1 MGTKLDS
8 YTELARRTIDGFVDD
23 GEQWTRFLDTAA
35 QNYKYTFAEQV
46 LIFAQ
51 RPDATALA
59 EYDFWSQKMGRYVK
73 RGSKGIALIDD
84 AGDAPRLRYVFDV
97 SDTAMRADARPL
109 GQWRLEDSQKRN
121 VALEL
126 SKSYDADASV
136 GFERQLSEI
145 ARNLGDAWV
154 DDYGLD
160 ALGPDAD
167 DESREAFAQALGESV
182 TRVLYA
188 RCGLATQG
196 LRTHEVNIAQ
206 ATALATPEA
215 VRALGVATSALARD
229 VLQAI
234 GRATKSGNVSE
245 EHEHERAD
253 EPKRREPESGDRT
266 DAFPLGVHEEALS
279 QGAQAGSLQ
288 RSPALGDAH
297 ISLNRDRRDGEEA
310 HGGAHERVRRAV
322 GSDREPQSPRSDE
335 VGGAHEHLPGASGGN
350 RDRRG
355 HLQLNLGLDER
366 TSDFIE
372 PEMPAPFGALSLS
385 PGDVEAEL
393 RRGSITEGGKLR
405 IRALYE
411 RHPSS
416 LDAIKFLKDEYGIGG
431 HSITL
436 HDGTR
441 AFADYSARGLRV
453 WTFEGTRR
461 EAMFGWPELERHL
474 RVIALRDDYLTP
486 NERKRFEETREELSH
501 RLPLLADESHEPSLF
516 DFDDDAP
523 EVVTTRE
530 RTSVNTTA
538 SQILKNE
545 NDAASDY
552 RYEVGDEV
560 YLDGHAFEIT
570 EIGSANVRL
579 LDQSLTYPIHR
590 LESTETFE
598 RLLGA
603 DDRNRRLLTHDDDAQ
618 KRDERESIGDDRD
631 DETKASEPAERTG
644 ENSPEIS
651 AGARGSAVSEN
662 VMEASPAQRA
672 TNFHITDDAL
682 GHGGPKAKY
691 LMNVEAIRT
700 LKTIE
705 AENRPA
711 TPEEQET
718 LSRYVGWGGIPDVFD
733 DAKPSWAKEHV
744 ELKELLTEDEYVQAR
759 ASTLN
764 AHYTSPT
771 VIKAIYE
778 AIESF
783 GFQSG
788 NVLEPACGIGN
799 FFGLLP
805 ESMNG
810 SKLYGVELDTLSGRI
825 AKLLYPEASI
835 EITGFEKTDRE
846 DFFDLAIGNVPFGQY
861 QVADKAFDR
870 FGFPIHDYFF
880 AKTLDQVR
888 AGGIVAFV
896 TSRYTMDKQKD
907 DARRYIASRADLLGA
922 IRLPDD
928 AFAANA
934 GTEVVTDIL
943 FLKKREIPST
953 EVPSWVEVGETP
965 EGFALNRY
973 FIDHPEM
980 VLGEI
985 TDRSTQYGHDE
996 LTVKSFKG
1004 AELGVLLEKAVQ
1016 TIHGT
1021 FEPMEDLSIDDADR
1035 DESSIDVISADPSVK
1050 NFSFAL
1056 VGGEIYFREGSVMA
1070 RRSLNA
1076 TAAERVKAMI
1086 ELRDCTRRLIDLQLK
1101 DATDDEVH
1109 DAQAELTILYDSFT
1123 KRFGA
1128 LNSRAN
1134 ALAFADDSSYPLLCS
1149 LEILDEE
1156 GNLSRKADMFYERTI
1171 RSHTPADH
1179 ADTAA
1184 EALSVSIAETGRV
1197 DVELM
1202 ERLTG
1207 CDAAELIDELQGVI
1221 YKDFSQESAPYV
1233 AADEFLSGDIRKKL
1247 RAHESLLS
1255 SMNGDDERREAVRSN
1270 IEALESAKPK
1280 DLDATEIDVRL
1291 GATWVDVGYVEQFMH
1306 ETFET
1311 LRYERRNVRVKY
1323 ASVTGEWRVEGK
1335 TRTSYRDVAA
1345 RTTYGTSRAN
1355 AYRIL
1360 EDTLNLRDVR
1370 IYDTVEDAEGKKHRV
1385 LNKAETTKA
1394 QQKQQM
1400 IKDAWGAWVWS
1411 DPERRHAL
1419 TEKYNEL
1426 FNAVRLRDYDG
1437 SHIAFAGMN
1446 PEITLREHQTN
1457 AIARILY
1464 GGNTLLA
1471 HEVGAGKTFE
1481 MAAAAMESK
1490 RLGLCTKSLFA
1501 VPNHLTEQW
1510 ASEFLRLYPAA
1521 NVLVA
1526 KKRDFERANR
1536 KKFCSRIA
1544 TGNWDAVILGHSQL
1558 ERIPLSRERQVRFLT
1573 DQIDEIERG
1582 IAEIKEEEGARY
1594 TIKQMEKTRKSLQA
1608 RLEKL
1613 NNEERKDDVVT
1624 FEELGCD
1631 RLFVDEAHSYKNL
1644 FLYTKMRNVAG
1655 LSTSEAQKSSDMLL
1669 KCRYIDEITGG
1680 RGVVFATGTPVSN
1693 SMTELYTMMRY
1704 LQHDMLAERG
1714 LAHFDSWASVFGE
1727 TVTAIELAP
1736 EGTGY
1741 RARTR
1746 FAKFHNVPELMT
1758 LWKEAADIKTADELG
1773 LEVPDVEFH
1782 NVVAKPTEH
1791 QREMVAALSERA
1803 AKVHNRLVDPSVD
1816 NMLKI
1821 TSDGRKLGL
1830 DQRII
1835 NPLLPDDPGSKMNLC
1850 VKNILQIYREGDAEK
1865 LTQLVFCDLSTPK
1878 GATGSEGE
1886 FSVYDDIKTKLI
1898 AGGIPEDEIAFIHD
1912 ANTEVRKK
1920 ELFASVRAGTV
1931 RVLMGSTQKM
1941 GAGTNV
1947 QDRLIAL
1954 HDLDCPWRPGDLEQR
1969 KGRIVRQGN
1978 GNPCVHIYRYVTENT
1993 FDAYLWQ
2000 TVENKQKFISQIM
2013 TSKSP
2018 VRSCEDI
2025 DETALSYA
2033 EIKAL
2038 CAGDA
2043 RIKEKMDLDVE
2054 VARLKVLKSDFESQ
2068 RFRLQDDILMRIPER
2083 IAKTEESIAAYGRDI
2098 ETLDVYKTVDG
2109 EFAGMTVEGR
2119 FFSEKAEAGEAML
2132 AACKQSK
2139 LSKPVEIG
2147 SYRGFSMVASF
2158 SGFDYKLTLRGAAS
2172 HTVELGTSITG
2183 NLIRIDNALA
2193 HMPDRLDE
2201 AKERLQELRHQMDAS
2216 KAELE
2221 KPFAE
2226 EAELAAKSARLA
2238 ELNAALDMDGYDEQ
2252 VVADDEDAPARDCA
2266 DKTAQ
2271 DAKRDLELVGS
2282 ANERTPNL
2290 EPAPRTVLQH
2300 RESLRDARARITE
2313 LVRARTG
2320 LGDHLVVGAVER

>member
-1 MGTKLDS
+1 MG
-8 YTELARRTIDGFVDD
+8 
-23 GEQWTRFLDTAA
+23 
-35 QNYKYTFAEQV
+35 V
-46 LIFAQ
+46 L
-51 RPDATALA
+51 
-59 EYDFWSQKMGRYVK
+59 
-73 RGSKGIALIDD
+73 
-84 AGDAPRLRYVFDV
+84 
-97 SDTAMRADARPL
+97 
-109 GQWRLEDSQKRN
+109 
-121 VALEL
+121 
-126 SKSYDADASV
+126 
-136 GFERQLSEI
+136 
-145 ARNLGDAWV
+145 
-154 DDYGLD
+154 
-160 ALGPDAD
+160 
-167 DESREAFAQALGESV
+167 
-182 TRVLYA
+182 
-188 RCGLATQG
+188 
-196 LRTHEVNIAQ
+196 
-206 ATALATPEA
+206 
-215 VRALGVATSALARD
+215 
-229 VLQAI
+229 
-234 GRATKSGNVSE
+234 
-245 EHEHERAD
+245 
-253 EPKRREPESGDRT
+253 
-266 DAFPLGVHEEALS
+266 ALS
-279 QGAQAGSLQ
+279 
-288 RSPALGDAH
+288 PAD
-297 ISLNRDRRDGEEA
+297 I
-310 HGGAHERVRRAV
+310 
-322 GSDREPQSPRSDE
+322 
-335 VGGAHEHLPGASGGN
+335 
-350 RDRRG
+350 
-355 HLQLNLGLDER
+355 
-366 TSDFIE
+366 
-372 PEMPAPFGALSLS
+372 
-385 PGDVEAEL
+385 EAEL
-393 RRGSITEGGKLR
+393 RRGSGFENGKLR

-411 RHPSS
+411 RRPSAQ
-416 LDAIKFLKDEYGIGG
+416 DAIKFLKGEYGIGG

-436 HDGTR
+436 HDGTS

-453 WTFEGTRR
+453 WTFGDVRQ
-461 EAMFGWPELERHL
+461 EATFGWPELERHL
-474 RVIALRDDYLTP
+474 RSIALRDDYLTP
-486 NERKRFEETREELSH
+486 DERKRFEESREELSSA
-501 RLPLLADESHEPSLF
+501 LPPIAQLDGEQSLF
-516 DFDDDAP
+516 DLAGETEKMPDISTGVRGGAP
-523 EVVTTRE
+523 ESVVE
-530 RTSVNTTA
+530 A
-538 SQILKNE
+538 K
-545 NDAASDY
+545 
-552 RYEVGDEV
+552 
-560 YLDGHAFEIT
+560 
-570 EIGSANVRL
+570 
-579 LDQSLTYPIHR
+579 PI
-590 LESTETFE
+590 
-598 RLLGA
+598 
-603 DDRNRRLLTHDDDAQ
+603 
-618 KRDERESIGDDRD
+618 
-631 DETKASEPAERTG
+631 
-644 ENSPEIS
+644 
-651 AGARGSAVSEN
+651 
-662 VMEASPAQRA
+662 QRA
-672 TNFHITDDAL
+672 TNFRITDDAL

-691 LMNVEAIRT
+691 QMNVEAIRT
-700 LKTIE
+700 LKHIE

-711 TPEEQET
+711 TPDEQET

-733 DAKPSWAKEHV
+733 EAKPSWAQEHA
-744 ELKELLTEDEYVQAR
+744 ELKELLTDDEYALAR

-771 VIKAIYE
+771 VIKAIYS

-783 GFQSG
+783 GFQGG

-805 ESMNG
+805 ESMKD
-810 SKLYGVELDTLSGRI
+810 SKLYGVELDSLSGRI
-825 AKLLYPEASI
+825 AKLLYPEAQI
-835 EITGFEKTDRE
+835 EITGFEKTERE
-846 DFFDLAIGNVPFGQY
+846 DFFDLAVGNVPFGQY
-861 QVADKAFDR
+861 QVADRAFER
-870 FGFPIHDYFF
+870 YGFPIHDYFF
-880 AKTLDQVR
+880 AKTLNQVR
-888 AGGIVAFV
+888 PGGIVAFV

-928 AFAANA
+928 AFKANA
-934 GTEVVTDIL
+934 GTEVVSDIL
-943 FLKKREIPST
+943 FLKKREIPSAET
-953 EVPSWVEVGETP
+953 PSWVEVGTTP
-965 EGFALNRY
+965 EGYTLNRY

-996 LTVKSFKG
+996 LTVKSFAG
-1004 AELGVLLEKAVQ
+1004 AELGELLEHAVRS
-1016 TIHGT
+1016 IRGT
-1021 FEPMEDLSIDDADR
+1021 FEPAEALSIDEANR
-1035 DESSIDVISADPSVK
+1035 TEATRETIPANPSVK

-1056 VGGEIYFREGSVMA
+1056 VGSDIYFREGSVMT
-1070 RRSLNA
+1070 RRTLNA
-1076 TAAERVKAMI
+1076 TAAERVKGMI
-1086 ELRDCTRRLIDLQLK
+1086 ALRDCTRHLIDLQLK
-1101 DATDDEVH
+1101 DATDDDVH

-1134 ALAFADDSSYPLLCS
+1134 SLAFSDDSSYPLLCS

-1156 GNLSRKADMFYERTI
+1156 GNPSRKADMFFERTI
-1171 RSHTPADH
+1171 RSHVPADH

-1184 EALSVSIAETGRV
+1184 EALSVSIAEAGRV

-1207 CDAAELIDELQGVI
+1207 REASALVDELQGVI
-1221 YKDFSQESAPYV
+1221 FQDFSQESAPYV

-1247 RAHESLLS
+1247 GAHENLLEA
-1255 SMNGDDERREAVRSN
+1255 MDENDERRGSVRSN
-1270 IEALESAKPK
+1270 IEALTQAKPK

-1291 GATWVDVGYVEQFMH
+1291 GATWVDVSYVEQFMH

-1311 LRYERRNVRVKY
+1311 PRYERRNVRVKY
-1323 ASVTGEWRVEGK
+1323 ANVTGEWRVEGK

-1345 RTTYGTSRAN
+1345 RTTYGTPRAN

-1400 IKDAWGAWVWS
+1400 IKDAWSSWVWS
-1411 DPERRHAL
+1411 DPERRRAL
-1419 TEKYNEL
+1419 TQKYNEL
-1426 FNAVRLRDYDG
+1426 FNAVRLREYDG

-1446 PEITLREHQTN
+1446 PEITLRPHQTN

-1490 RLGLCTKSLFA
+1490 RLGLCTKSLIA

-1521 NVLVA
+1521 NILVA

-1573 DQIDEIERG
+1573 AQIDEIEQG
-1582 IAEIKEEEGARY
+1582 IAELKEEEGARY

-1704 LQHDMLAERG
+1704 LQHDMLTERG

-1773 LEVPDVEFH
+1773 LDVPDVEYH
-1782 NVVAKPTEH
+1782 NVVAKPTDH
-1791 QREMVAALSERA
+1791 QREMVATLSERA

-1830 DQRII
+1830 DQRIV
-1835 NPLLPDDPGSKMNLC
+1835 NPLLPDDPGSKVNLC
-1850 VKNILQIYREGDAEK
+1850 VKNILAIYREGATDK
-1865 LTQLVFCDLSTPK
+1865 LTQLVFCDISTPK
-1878 GATGSEGE
+1878 GKADGEGE
-1886 FSVYDDIKTKLI
+1886 FSVYDDIKAKLI

-1920 ELFASVRAGTV
+1920 ELFASVRAGSV

-1978 GNPCVHIYRYVTENT
+1978 ANPLVRIYRYVTENT

-2000 TVENKQKFISQIM
+2000 TVENKQRFISQIM

-2083 IAKTEESIAAYGRDI
+2083 IAKTEESIAAYERDI
-2098 ETLDVYKTVDG
+2098 ETLNAHTAPDG
-2109 EFAGMTVEGR
+2109 EFGGMTVGGR
-2119 FFSEKAEAGEAML
+2119 FFTEKAEAGEAMI

-2139 LSKPVEIG
+2139 LSKPVDIG
-2147 SYRGFSMVASF
+2147 NYRGFSMVASF

-2172 HTVELGTSITG
+2172 HTVELGTSVHG

-2193 HMPDRLDE
+2193 HLPDRLEE
-2201 AKERLQELRHQMDAS
+2201 AKERLQELHHQMEAS
-2216 KAELE
+2216 KAELD

-2226 EAELAAKSARLA
+2226 EAELTSKSARLA
-2238 ELNAALDMDGYDEQ
+2238 ELNAALDMDGHEAPSDIADSDES
-2252 VVADDEDAPARDCA
+2252 ARDHVEGA
-2266 DKTAQ
+2266 SHDVE
-2271 DAKRDLELVGS
+2271 RDP
-2282 ANERTPNL
+2282 APTPRRDDGAPIA
-2290 EPAPRTVLQH
+2290 EPAPIGAFAH
-2300 RESLRDARARITE
+2300 RESLSDARARITE
-2313 LVRARTG
+2313 LMRARTG
-2320 LGDHLVVGAVER
+2320 LGEHLVVGAVER